1 LFYCKATDDGVTLEI
16 SLTEEEQQQVSVFNE
31 PVSIQSLPQ
40 ISQSSGLIVETPDP
54 ILVATAPIVELP
66 APTIEPPAPIL
77 PPVRYHPN
85 PPLPT
90 NPVGSV
96 IIIMDQNDIIREGA
110 LIKFE
115 TAFS

>member
-1 LFYCKATDDGVTLEI
+1 LEI
-16 SLTEEEQQQVSVFNE
+16 SLTEEEQKQVSVFNE

-40 ISQSSGLIVETPDP
+40 ISESSELIIETSDP
-54 ILVATAPIVELP
+54 LLVPTAQILELP
-66 APTIEPPAPIL
+66 EPTIEPPAPIL

-96 IIIMDQNDIIREGA
+96 IIIMDQNDMIREGA
-110 LIKFE
+110 LLKSQ

>member
-1 LFYCKATDDGVTLEI
+1 M
-16 SLTEEEQQQVSVFNE
+16 SVFNE
-31 PVSIQSLPQ
+31 PVSIQSMSQ
-40 ISQSSGLIVETPDP
+40 ISEPQGLIVETPNAIP
-54 ILVATAPIVELP
+54 TAPIMEPP
-66 APTIEPPAPIL
+66 APIIEPPAPIL

-110 LIKFE
+110 AFKNQPAVTSFLI
-115 TAFS
+115 S